1 MPREGRAQ
9 LVYRPGPVPV
19 FEFDATLDSLAHG
32 VLGFGAAAA
41 ALHGTRDS
49 LVWFTRSRVGEG
61 GAFLA
66 GGRFARSRQV
76 TAVSVDSLALQ
87 LPGDVW
93 VLERPTALTVTDS
106 TARVSGLS
114 LQSVYGAGKLTFA
127 GDLPTHGRADAHLQL
142 ESFPL
147 VGVYA
152 LLERDTAGVGGVITA
167 AAGGN
172 VIEWYDF
179 YIFGSLA
186 TVISPL
192 FYPQGNNTLALIAYL
207 STFAVGFVVRPFG
220 ALFFGRIG
228 DLVGRKYAFLVT
240 LLIMGGA
247 TALIGF
253 LPTYATI
260 GIAAP
265 IVLLLIRILQGLALG
280 GEYGG
285 AAVYVAEHVP
295 DERRGFYTSF
305 IQITATL
312 GLFISLAVILII
324 QNRMSRAAFVSW
336 GWRLP
341 FIVSIFLVA
350 VSLYVR
356 LRMKESPIFR
366 HLKSTGMT
374 SAQPLKDAFAKA
386 ENLKRVLVSLFGA
399 TAGQGVV
406 WYTGQFYA
414 LFYLQTI
421 LKVNTTSASYVVAAA
436 LLMGMPFFVFFGAL
450 SDRMGRKKI
459 MMLGCLLAAISYLPI
474 YKAMQAVSGS
484 NVVTAISQRNP
495 VTGAISL
502 TPQTSINGALEPA
515 KEVLSYSGFGNLMTN
530 PVTWKLIL
538 LVFIQVIFVT
548 MVYGPIAAYLVEA
561 FPAKIRYTSLSLPY
575 HIGNGVFGGLLPLIG
590 LSIVAQTG
598 NIYAGLYYP
607 IIVAVITVIV
617 GSLLL
622 RETRH
627 MLIWDEVEK

>member
-1 MPREGRAQ
+1 MERTQAMSKTKEMASTT
-9 LVYRPGPVPV
+9 
-19 FEFDATLDSLAHG
+19 ASLRG
-32 VLGFGAAAA
+32 GYSIWRVIGAAAA
-41 ALHGTRDS
+41 GT
-49 LVWFTRSRVGEG
+49 
-61 GAFLA
+61 
-66 GGRFARSRQV
+66 
-76 TAVSVDSLALQ
+76 
-87 LPGDVW
+87 
-93 VLERPTALTVTDS
+93 
-106 TARVSGLS
+106 
-114 LQSVYGAGKLTFA
+114 
-127 GDLPTHGRADAHLQL
+127 
-142 ESFPL
+142 
-147 VGVYA
+147 
-152 LLERDTAGVGGVITA
+152 
-167 AAGGN
+167 

-192 FYPQGNNTLALIAYL
+192 FYPQGNNTIALIAYL

-260 GIAAP
+260 GMAAP
-265 IVLLLIRILQGLALG
+265 IFLLVIRILQGLALG

-312 GLFISLAVILII
+312 GLFVSLVVILLV
-324 QNRMSRAAFVSW
+324 QNTMSREAFASW
-336 GWRLP
+336 GWRVP
-341 FIVSIFLVA
+341 FIVSILLVA
-350 VSLYVR
+350 ISLYIR
-356 LRMKESPIFR
+356 MRMKESPIFQ
-366 HLKSTGMT
+366 HLKTTGMT
-374 SAQPLKDAFAKA
+374 SAQPLKDAFTQWD
-386 ENLKRVLVSLFGA
+386 NIKRILISLFGA

-421 LKVNTTSASYVVAAA
+421 LKVNTTSANYIVATA
-436 LLMGMPFFVFFGAL
+436 LLLGMPFFVLFGAL
-450 SDRMGRKKI
+450 SDRFGRKKI
-459 MMLGCLLAAISYLPI
+459 MMAGCILAALSYWPI
-474 YKAMQAVSGS
+474 YRAMQSVTGS
-484 NVVTAISQRNP
+484 NVVTAISQKNP

-502 TPQTSINGALEPA
+502 TPQSSVNGVLQPA
-515 KEVLSYSGFGNLMTN
+515 KEVLTFVSVPQLAGNSTA
-530 PVTWKLIL
+530 WKLML

-575 HIGNGVFGGLLPLIG
+575 HIGNGIFGGLLPLIG

-607 IIVAVITVIV
+607 IGVAALTFVV

-622 RETRH
+622 PETRH
-627 MLIWDEVEK
+627 VLIWKEVDK

>member
-1 MPREGRAQ
+1 M
-9 LVYRPGPVPV
+9 
-19 FEFDATLDSLAHG
+19 
-32 VLGFGAAAA
+32 
-41 ALHGTRDS
+41 
-49 LVWFTRSRVGEG
+49 
-61 GAFLA
+61 
-66 GGRFARSRQV
+66 
-76 TAVSVDSLALQ
+76 
-87 LPGDVW
+87 
-93 VLERPTALTVTDS
+93 
-106 TARVSGLS
+106 
-114 LQSVYGAGKLTFA
+114 
-127 GDLPTHGRADAHLQL
+127 
-142 ESFPL
+142 
-147 VGVYA
+147 
-152 LLERDTAGVGGVITA
+152 
-167 AAGGN
+167 
-172 VIEWYDF
+172 IEWYDF

-192 FYPQGNNTLALIAYL
+192 FYPQGNDTIALIAYL

-253 LPTYATI
+253 LPTYKTI
-260 GIAAP
+260 GMAAP
-265 IVLLLIRILQGLALG
+265 ILLLLIRVLQGLALG

-312 GLFISLAVILII
+312 GLFVSLVVILLT
-324 QNRMSRAAFVSW
+324 QNMMSKEAFGSW

-341 FIVSIFLVA
+341 FIVSILLVA
-350 VSLYVR
+350 VSLYIR
-356 LRMKESPIFR
+356 LRMKESPIFA
-366 HLKSTGMT
+366 HIKSTGMT
-374 SAQPLKDAFAKA
+374 SAQPIKDAFTKWA
-386 ENLKRVLVSLFGA
+386 NLKRVLISLFGA

-421 LKVNTTSASYVVAAA
+421 LKVNTTSANYIVATA
-436 LLMGMPFFVFFGAL
+436 LLMGMPFFVLFGAL
-450 SDRMGRKKI
+450 SDRIGRKRI
-459 MMLGCLLAAISYLPI
+459 MMVGCILAAISYLPI
-474 YKAMQAVSGS
+474 YRAMQAATGS
-484 NVVTAISQRNP
+484 NIVTAHSQPNP
-495 VTGAISL
+495 ITGAISL
-502 TPQTSINGALEPA
+502 TPLTSVNGTLQPA
-515 KEVLSYSGFGNLMTN
+515 KEVLTYIGIPNLFSQGMA
-530 PVTWKLIL
+530 WKLIL

-590 LSIVAQTG
+590 LSVIAKTG

-607 IIVAVITVIV
+607 IAVAGLTFIV

-627 MLIWDEVEK
+627 VRIWQELKE